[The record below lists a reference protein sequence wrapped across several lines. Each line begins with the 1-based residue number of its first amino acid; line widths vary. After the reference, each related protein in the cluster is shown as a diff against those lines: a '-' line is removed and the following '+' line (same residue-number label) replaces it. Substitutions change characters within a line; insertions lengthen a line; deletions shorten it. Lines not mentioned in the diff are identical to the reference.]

1 MFILG
6 FLLLPLGILIFS
18 LSERITELKL
28 DYTDCRIGKP
38 VHDSIT
44 SYRYS
49 YDSSKQ
55 NCTIEFQLKTEI
67 MGPLYLYYQLDNY
80 HQNYRKYVSSI
91 SYPQLEGNAS
101 TIKQL
106 WACNPLI
113 NDSSKI
119 YYPCGSIAANM
130 FLDSI
135 DLSIYNASRSSV
147 AYSFDQ
153 DDIALPSDKK
163 RYDTPGY
170 LSGETIIPQSWRS
183 KFQVKDT
190 ETSDRVL
197 LKQISQDPHFHV
209 WMRVSPFPNF
219 RKLYGIGKSN
229 ESLSPGSYRISVKD
243 WSDIGKYQARKSIVI
258 TNLSFLGSKNNTLSF
273 AYIIMGL
280 IFILTAIFFLVIQTI
295 YPREIG
301 DYNYLSWNQE
311 KKEADK
317 ATQLL
322 YKIFSTADD

>member
-18 LSERITELKL
+18 LSDRIIELKL
-28 DYTDCRIGKP
+28 DYTDCRIEKP
-38 VHDSIT
+38 VHDPIT
-44 SYRYS
+44 PYTYS

-55 NCTIEFQLKTEI
+55 KCTIEFQLKTE
-67 MGPLYLYYQLDNY
+67 MTGPLYLYYQLDNY

-101 TIKQL
+101 TINQL
-106 WACNPLI
+106 WTCNPLI

-119 YYPCGSIAANM
+119 YYPCGSIASSM

-135 DLSIYNASRSSV
+135 DLDIYNANRSSI

-153 DDIALPSDKK
+153 DDIALSSDKK
-163 RYDTPGY
+163 RYKAPGY
-170 LSGETIIPQSWRS
+170 LSGETIIPAAWRS
-183 KFQVKDT
+183 KFQMKDT

-197 LKQISQDPHFHV
+197 LKQIAQDPHFHV
-209 WMRVSPFPNF
+209 WMRISPFPNF

-229 ESLSPGSYRISVKD
+229 ERLSPGSYRISVKD
-243 WSDIGKYQARKSIVI
+243 WSDIGKYHARKSIVI
-258 TNLSFLGSKNNTLSF
+258 TNLSFLGSKNNTLGL

-280 IFILTAIFFLVIQTI
+280 IFILTAVLFLVIQII

-311 KKEADK
+311 KKEADR